1 MWACGHEGTRELL
14 EGIHGKVSEN
24 TGRMGE
30 VALGWH
36 PQGASKQPWV
46 ENSETGSLPSSWSP
60 KVLPLLLSLL
70 SLLSILQS
78 MHLQELT
85 PIWYAWFGSL
95 LLDGSWL
102 LHRAQCS
109 VLVSNAFPWVC
120 ILKSALKSLET
131 YWWIPVAYDKF
142 SQLVFNA
149 VWEWQNNACCVL
161 VFLCAGGIDHIHHW
175 S

>member
-1 MWACGHEGTRELL
+1 
-14 EGIHGKVSEN
+14 
-24 TGRMGE
+24 
-30 VALGWH
+30 
-36 PQGASKQPWV
+36 
-46 ENSETGSLPSSWSP
+46 
-60 KVLPLLLSLL
+60 LSLFN
-70 SLLSILQS
+70 ILQS

-109 VLVSNAFPWVC
+109 VLVSNAFPRVC

-131 YWWIPVAYDKF
+131 YWGIPVAYDKF

-149 VWEWQNNACCVL
+149 MCEWQK
-161 VFLCAGGIDHIHHW
+161 
-175 S
+175 